1 MQEGQPESGEG
12 IKFHLLKYHLKINL
26 RDFNVVFWP
35 LIFPIL
41 LGTLFYFSFG
51 TMKEADFEIVPVA
64 VVNESDPDNGQ
75 SDEAWLKN
83 LQNEIGGM

>member
-1 MQEGQPESGEG
+1 ML
-12 IKFHLLKYHLKINL
+12 HLLKYHLKINL

-64 VVNESDPDNGQ
+64 VVNESGPDNGQ

-83 LQNEIGGM
+83 LCTISAGTGWQTDPGRRTV